1 MVTYLKEIVYG
12 GNDGIVT
19 TFAIV
24 AGFSG
29 AQRDPANALPV
40 FTVLLF
46 GFSNLFSDGV
56 SMALGNFLSSRSAE
70 NDTGNLRVRKAP
82 FFTSLATFV
91 SFIMFGFVPLTPY
104 IFWQEKASFEMSI
117 IATLLALIS
126 LGIVRWRAG
135 HENVVRSVGEIVLL
149 GGVAAVVA
157 YMVGTM
163 FDGI

>member
-29 AQRDPANALPV
+29 AQHDPATALPA

-56 SMALGNFLSSRSAE
+56 SMALGNFLSNRSDV
-70 NDTGNLRVRKAP
+70 NPTNNKGIRTAP
-82 FFTSLATFV
+82 LFTSLATFI
-91 SFIMFGFVPLTPY
+91 SFISFGFVPLTPY
-104 IFWQEKASFEMSI
+104 IFWQEKANFKMSI
-117 IATLLALIS
+117 VATLLALIS
-126 LGIVRWRAG
+126 LGIVRWKAG

-157 YMVGTM
+157 YMVGAM